1 VLGCVSPAK
10 RACLDCSYQLPSGR
24 LLGNNGSSPG
34 NPGVRRASRT
44 ARGRIP
50 SFMRNIA
57 IVLLVIAVAVLGLY
71 AYHQR
76 DAPRQQQG
84 QLQKL
89 NEKLHATT
97 NIASIEPQERCAKQ
111 AQEFLSQFITFD
123 LVETRAHFNEG
134 FNKCFVETRTVRFD
148 SGNRSESGVLQ
159 DAVEGRDY
167 GSYIFISERNK
178 ADLAVPPVVCKVMLP
193 SGERKTCHSLEE
205 FDALVK
211 QYME

>member
-1 VLGCVSPAK
+1 
-10 RACLDCSYQLPSGR
+10 
-24 LLGNNGSSPG
+24 
-34 NPGVRRASRT
+34 
-44 ARGRIP
+44 
-50 SFMRNIA
+50 MRNITML
-57 IVLLVIAVAVLGLY
+57 LLVIAVAVLGLY

-76 DAPRQQQG
+76 GVLRQQQR
-84 QLQKL
+84 QLQELNAKL
-89 NEKLHATT
+89 RATT
-97 NIASIEPQERCAKQ
+97 NITNIELQVRCAKQ

-123 LVETRAHFNEG
+123 LVETRAHFSEG

-167 GSYIFISERNK
+167 GSYIFTSERNK
-178 ADLAVPPVVCKVMLP
+178 ADSAAPPVVCKVMLP

-205 FDALVK
+205 FDALAK